1 MRPRLIVL
9 AVWAGLFSAQAEEPF
24 HEAQLIFPLEGW
36 HNHSSSIVEMPGG
49 GFFAVWFN
57 GSGERTADDVWIQ
70 SARLLPG
77 ASEWTERYVI
87 ADQPFFPDTNC
98 TLFIDQRKRLWLIWP
113 TIVANEWHTALL
125 NYGISSDYQQIGGR
139 PHWQKTGVLLL
150 NHNLDRF
157 SRKVRKVI
165 APLLEEAEGADAKK
179 LELLIERGED
189 KYFSRMG
196 WMTRTHPIQLPS
208 GRILVPLYSDG
219 YSFSVIAI
227 SDDDGETWKAS
238 EPLVGLGSIQPS
250 LVRREDGILVAYM
263 RDNGPAPKRVHTSTS
278 ADEGETWSPV
288 VDTQIPNPGASV
300 EAIALE
306 SGEWLMVYN
315 DTEEGRHSLAVSISE
330 DEGESWAWTRHLE
343 RDEPGEDAGR
353 YHYPSVIQA
362 SDGNVD
368 VTYSYFVKVP
378 GEREKKSIKH
388 ARFNVDWVKA
398 GD

>member
-227 SDDDGETWKAS
+227 SDDDGET
-238 EPLVGLGSIQPS
+238 
-250 LVRREDGILVAYM
+250 
-263 RDNGPAPKRVHTSTS
+263 
-278 ADEGETWSPV
+278 
-288 VDTQIPNPGASV
+288 
-300 EAIALE
+300 
-306 SGEWLMVYN
+306 
-315 DTEEGRHSLAVSISE
+315 
-330 DEGESWAWTRHLE
+330 
-343 RDEPGEDAGR
+343 
-353 YHYPSVIQA
+353 
-362 SDGNVD
+362 
-368 VTYSYFVKVP
+368 
-378 GEREKKSIKH
+378 
-388 ARFNVDWVKA
+388 
-398 GD
+398 

>member
-1 MRPRLIVL
+1 
-9 AVWAGLFSAQAEEPF
+9 
-24 HEAQLIFPLEGW
+24 
-36 HNHSSSIVEMPGG
+36 MPGG
-49 GFFAVWFN
+49 GFLAVWFN

-77 ASEWTERYVI
+77 ASGWTERYVI
-87 ADQPFFPDTNC
+87 ADQPYFPDTNC
-98 TLFIDQRKRLWLIWP
+98 TLFIDQRRRLWLIWP

-125 NYGISSDYQQIGGR
+125 NYGISSDYQQIGGPPR
-139 PHWQKTGVLLL
+139 WQKTGVLLL

-157 SRKVRKVI
+157 SRKVKKVI
-165 APLLEEAEGADAKK
+165 EPLLEKAEGADAKK
-179 LELLIERGED
+179 LEALIERGDD

-227 SDDDGETWKAS
+227 SDDDGKTWKAS

-263 RDNGPAPKRVHTSTS
+263 RDNGPAPKRIHTATS
-278 ADEGETWSPV
+278 ADEGETWSEV
-288 VDTQIPNPGASV
+288 VDTDIPNPGASV
-300 EAIALE
+300 EAIVLE

-315 DTEEGRHSLAVSISE
+315 DTEQGRHSLAVSISP
-330 DEGESWAWTRHLE
+330 DEGESWDWTRHLE
-343 RDEPGEDAGR
+343 QDDPGDDAGR
-353 YHYPSVIQA
+353 YHYPSVIKA
-362 SDGNVD
+362 SDGSVH
-368 VTYSYFVKVP
+368 VTYSYFVKAP

-388 ARFNVDWVKA
+388 ARFNVEWVKA
-398 GD
+398 ED

>member
-1 MRPRLIVL
+1 MRPGL
-9 AVWAGLFSAQAEEPF
+9 AAFVVWGSFSIAQAEEPF

-49 GFFAVWFN
+49 GFFAAWFN

-77 ASEWTERYVI
+77 ATDWTERFVI
-87 ADQPFFPDTNC
+87 ADQPGFPDTNC
-98 TLFIDQRKRLWLIWP
+98 TLFIDQRKRLWLLWP
-113 TIVANEWHTALL
+113 TIIANEWHTALL

-139 PHWQKTGVLLL
+139 PRWQKTGVLLL
-150 NHNLDRF
+150 KHNMDKF
-157 SRKVRKVI
+157 SRKVKKVVE
-165 APLLEEAEGADAKK
+165 PLLETTEGQRAQR
-179 LELLIERGED
+179 LEELIEHSED

-227 SDDDGETWKAS
+227 SDDGGANWKAS
-238 EPLVGLGSIQPS
+238 EPLVSLGSIQPS

-263 RDNGPAPKRVHTSTS
+263 RDNGPAPKRVHKSTS

-288 VDTQIPNPGASV
+288 VDTDIPNPGSSL
-300 EAIALE
+300 EAIVLE

-330 DEGESWAWTRHLE
+330 DQGGTWEWTRHLE
-343 RDEPGEDAGR
+343 RDEPGEGSGR

-362 SDGNVD
+362 LDGSVH
-368 VTYSYFVKVP
+368 VTYSYFVKE

-388 ARFNVDWVKA
+388 AHFNLDWVKA
-398 GD
+398 KN